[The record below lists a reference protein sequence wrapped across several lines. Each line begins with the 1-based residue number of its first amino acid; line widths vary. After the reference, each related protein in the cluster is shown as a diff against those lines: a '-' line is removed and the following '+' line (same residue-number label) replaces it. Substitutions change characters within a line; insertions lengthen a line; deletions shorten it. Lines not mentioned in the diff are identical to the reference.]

1 MFLPHLTIII
11 IKKYIIKRGMDMERK
26 RLRVKNLTERKI
38 FKLNKDFN
46 NVVKLKKLR
55 KSKMNKDYYYI
66 A

>member
-1 MFLPHLTIII
+1 
-11 IKKYIIKRGMDMERK
+11 MERK